1 MLVHSS
7 YLQWSDPS
15 AWILTAAGDV
25 RDLKGLASPAQ
36 ECGLGISVSVL
47 LRCLTSESLGSQRSP
62 YLERDR
68 EGNLILTCNCHF
80 LKNVLIFSS
89 CYIQFLL
96 VLFAKSFMYSQSMLS
111 VPLGRMYFA
120 GEKKKSP
127 FIAEQ
132 KSH

>member
-25 RDLKGLASPAQ
+25 KDLKGLASPAQ
-36 ECGLGISVSVL
+36 EFGLGISVSVL
-47 LRCLTSESLGSQRSP
+47 ILRCLTSESLGSQRSP
-62 YLERDR
+62 YLETDR

-80 LKNVLIFSS
+80 LKDVLIFSS
-89 CYIQFLL
+89 CYIEFLL
-96 VLFAKSFMYSQSMLS
+96 ILLAKSFMYSQSMLS
-111 VPLGRMYFA
+111 VPLGRIYFA
-120 GEKKKSP
+120 GEKKSP

-132 KSH
+132 KSP